1 MTMGLAGTYDCSAKT
16 PLGDQ
21 NFAFTVI
28 PSDDGER
35 FTGTVSGD
43 LGSMAIT
50 DGRIAGGKLLW
61 TMDLTQPM
69 PLSLEC
75 QATVE
80 GDTFDGS
87 VKAGFMGSFPVKG
100 TRKG

>member
-1 MTMGLAGTYDCSAKT
+1 MNLAGTYDCTAKT

-28 PSDDGER
+28 PADDGER

-43 LGSMAIT
+43 LGSMAVT
-50 DGRIAGGKLLW
+50 DGRIEAGTLLW
-61 TMDLTQPM
+61 SMKLTQPM

-75 QATVE
+75 EAAVA
-80 GDTFDGS
+80 GDTLDGT

-100 TRKG
+100 TRTG